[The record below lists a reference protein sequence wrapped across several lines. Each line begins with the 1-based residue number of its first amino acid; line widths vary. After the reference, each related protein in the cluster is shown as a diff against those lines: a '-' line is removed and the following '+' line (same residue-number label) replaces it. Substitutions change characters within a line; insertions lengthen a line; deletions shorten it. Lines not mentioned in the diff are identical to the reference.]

1 MRWPIGTGH
10 VAFLP
15 KPTNNKKQKK
25 TLNIV
30 SKIIFTF
37 FGILHKYN
45 LTINRYIFLI
55 YRNLRVN

>member
-15 KPTNNKKQKK
+15 KPTKKKL

-30 SKIIFTF
+30 LKIIFTF